1 MIVAAGLLAVWVLS
15 SGLGVAGAV
24 LAVALAVPAGFI
36 AWQVRPQRPPTPAC
50 LTWRR
55 RARLR
60 WHRLRGNR

>member
-1 MIVAAGLLAVWVLS
+1 VIVAGALVAVWFLS

-24 LAVALAVPAGFI
+24 LAVAVTVPAGFI
-36 AWQVRPQRPPTPAC
+36 AWQVRPRRPPTPAC

-60 WHRLRGNR
+60 WHRLRGKR